1 LFLNAH
7 WDVPIGFASVFPGLS
22 SLVIGVSCESTVF
35 ISFQVAGIE
44 LFEATLHMRSV
55 DLSLN
60 QCISEYQLNSELN
73 STPKMRTDFPRWTPY
88 RAGTQC
94 QLLLELWINGLL
106 IARLGILTG

>member
-1 LFLNAH
+1 MFLNAH

-60 QCISEYQLNSELN
+60 QCISEYQLNSELKFN
-73 STPKMRTDFPRWTPY
+73 PKDAHRFSKVDPLQSRNTVPV
-88 RAGTQC
+88 A
-94 QLLLELWINGLL
+94 
-106 IARLGILTG
+106 A